1 MSATDASRPAAGRF
15 YRKELVALLDHCV
28 RVPLTLL
35 LAPAGAGKSTLL
47 QNIVGLALLMT
58 FNYQALGLRSFDA
71 VSATIALSGTAV
83 RSHGTAK

>member
-47 QNIVGLALLMT
+47 SQWQSG
-58 FNYQALGLRSFDA
+58 GESRA
-71 VSATIALSGTAV
+71 VVSL
-83 RSHGTAK
+83 